1 LIQKCGC
8 LFDCKDTVEVVSKG
22 YENAL
27 LLITKT
33 IDKVMTGEI
42 QTEDL
47 VISKLL
53 RQGLDKYRSLFPHVS
68 AAIQLSEAGKSLI
81 QGDNIQYIYT
91 DAHHKNP
98 LCRVM
103 PQELFRHEKELNY
116 DNEKYREMLLEA
128 AETVLGYFG
137 FDKTV
142 YGGDIRKNR
151 NRKWWHEFREE
162 RIRDVETERK

>member
-1 LIQKCGC
+1 MTLQTEVLYT
-8 LFDCKDTVEVVSKG
+8 LFDCKDTAEMLSKG

-27 LLITKT
+27 LLVTKT
-33 IDKVMTGEI
+33 IDKIMTGEI
-42 QTEDL
+42 QIEDL
-47 VISKLL
+47 VISNLL
-53 RQGLDKYRSLFPHVS
+53 RQGLDKYWTLFPHVS

-103 PQELFRHEKELNY
+103 PQALFRHEKELNY
-116 DNEKYREMLLEA
+116 NKEKYREMLLEA

-137 FDKTV
+137 FDRTIYDAKAT
-142 YGGDIRKNR
+142 RKK
-151 NRKWWHEFREE
+151 NRKWWDDLKQEQ
-162 RIRDVETERK
+162 